1 MATNLSTFCRQ
12 RRLAVG
18 LRPGDVARR
27 MGYKSIPGTANKI
40 VLFEERGDIRADL
53 FEKLKVVLEIDDAT
67 AERLIQQDQEEY
79 ITAWWAW
86 ANQPVP
92 WVVYRKDVP
101 LFMPPWPVPAEITT
115 QEGAEAWACQFA
127 IDNHAPV
134 SLYLSRRISVWIG
147 REGKITSR
155 HEASP
160 GEVTVPYLQLNGD
173 GAKFR
178 FAPNGA
184 GLSIETVHFPE
195 QHGPVSLVTR
205 EPEDQGPATT
215 TQDKG

>member
-12 RRLAVG
+12 RRLALG
-18 LRPGDVARR
+18 LRPGDVARL

-40 VLFEERGDIRADL
+40 VMFEERSDIRAEL
-53 FEKLKVVLEIDDAT
+53 FEKLKSALQIDDAT
-67 AERLIQQDQEEY
+67 AERLIQQDQREY
-79 ITAWWAW
+79 IAAWWAW

-101 LFMPPWPVPAEITT
+101 LFMPPWPVPSEITT
-115 QEGAEAWACQFA
+115 QESAEAWARQFA

-134 SLYLSRRISVWIG
+134 ALYLSRRISVWFD

-160 GEVTVPYLQLNGD
+160 GEVTVPYLQLKG
-173 GAKFR
+173 GGTKFR

-184 GLSIETVHFPE
+184 GLSIETVQFPE
-195 QHGPVSLVTR
+195 QHGPASLVTR